1 MNPIFYGLYT
11 AFQRENKQQYNEEY
25 DESDDNDFPQCLKYV
40 IIGFVIFIVIW
51 IFV

>member
-11 AFQRENKQQYNEEY
+11 AFQRENKQQYNEVSN
-25 DESDDNDFPQCLKYV
+25 ESDDDDFPQCLKYV